1 MLPAIIIAI
10 IGGASATYQTSV
22 NGKSGE
28 VLRSPYLATAVSNF
42 TAFLLLI
49 IITLVS
55 AGNLRIPFSEINS
68 YPAWIYLGG
77 VCGTYVVLS
86 GIICLPILG
95 SARNIMLVCTGQ
107 LLTGLVTDHFGLFG
121 TSVKSMTMIRLAGA
135 VLVLAGIALVSM
147 EKAAN
152 TGSKHGGST
161 VFFAFLALINGAF
174 GTVQTAVNSTLS
186 QAAGSVVKATMIS
199 LGIALVCTVIVI
211 LVISALKGRNYIYI
225 DHTPPKRFT
234 FHWAMIVGGALAFV
248 IVGGNAF
255 AASALGTGIATI
267 MIMVGAIATGLIIDA
282 TGYLGIEKKPVTAK
296 KIVGML
302 LLIGGAALI
311 SLN

>member
-49 IITLVS
+49 IISLVVE
-55 AGNLRIPFSEINS
+55 GDLNIPFAEIS
-68 YPAWIYLGG
+68 SRPAWIWLGG

-86 GIICLPILG
+86 GIICLPVLG

-107 LLTGLVTDHFGLFG
+107 LFAGLVIDHFGMFD
-121 TSVKSMTMIRLAGA
+121 TAVKPMTLARLGGA

-147 EKAAN
+147 EK
-152 TGSKHGGST
+152 GSSGKGERSGNNP
-161 VFFAFLALINGAF
+161 VFIVLALINGALAAM
-174 GTVQTAVNSTLS
+174 QTAVNGTLS
-186 QAAGSVVKATMIS
+186 QVAGSVVKATMIS
-199 LGIALVCTVIVI
+199 LGVALVCTAIVI
-211 LVISALKGRNYIYI
+211 FVISAVKGKNHIYI
-225 DHTPPKRFT
+225 DHIPPKRFT

-255 AASALGTGIATI
+255 AASVLGTGIATI
-267 MIMVGAIATGLIIDA
+267 MIMVGAMATGLIIDA

>member
-49 IITLVS
+49 IISLVVE
-55 AGNLRIPFSEINS
+55 GDLNIPFAEIS
-68 YPAWIYLGG
+68 SRPAWIWLGG

-86 GIICLPILG
+86 GIICLPVLG

-107 LLTGLVTDHFGLFG
+107 LFAGLVIDHFGMFD
-121 TSVKSMTMIRLAGA
+121 TAVKPMTLARLGGA

-147 EKAAN
+147 EK
-152 TGSKHGGST
+152 GSSGKGEHSGNNP
-161 VFFAFLALINGAF
+161 VFIVLALINGALAAM
-174 GTVQTAVNSTLS
+174 QTAVNGTLS
-186 QAAGSVVKATMIS
+186 QVAGSVVKATMIS
-199 LGIALVCTVIVI
+199 LGVALVCTAIVI
-211 LVISALKGRNYIYI
+211 FVISAVKGKNHIYI
-225 DHTPPKRFT
+225 DHIPPKRFT

-255 AASALGTGIATI
+255 AASVLGTGIATI
-267 MIMVGAIATGLIIDA
+267 MIMVGAISTGLIIDA

-296 KIVGML
+296 KVVGML